1 MSRSVPEGWNKL
13 KMGIIGTFSTSSINK
28 KSKENEIS
36 VSLLNYMDIY
46 QNSVLTNS
54 YPFQQVTAPTK
65 QVTSS
70 CVQNGDVFFTPSSE
84 TPNDIGHSAVFLGD
98 SDSLV
103 HSYHTIRFRLNEDDY
118 LDDNYKAYAFKEDT
132 TYEYFLKRATGSTRF
147 TLSLPSFNELEVLA
161 PPLPEQ
167 KKIASILTSVDE
179 VIENTQKQIDKLQ
192 DLKKATMNELL
203 TKGIGHTEFKDS
215 ELGRIPKSW
224 EVQPLR
230 GLSTK
235 VGSGVTPR
243 GGSSVYQDHGI
254 IFIRS
259 QNVHFDG
266 LMLDDVAY
274 ISEQIH
280 AGMKGSMVCGGD
292 VLLNITGAS
301 IGRCTVVPNDFPEG
315 NVNQHVCIIRP
326 INSLYNKFLGIWLS
340 SDYGQDQIMRF
351 QAGGNREGLNFEQ
364 IRSIK
369 IPVPSIQEQEK
380 ASEVVDSIQVLIS
393 EVQSKLTQTQSL
405 KKSLMQDLLTGK
417 VRVTVN

>member
-1 MSRSVPEGWNKL
+1 MSSEVPEGWQ
-13 KMGIIGTFSTSSINK
+13 ISSIEDLLTPECLFSDGDWVE
-28 KSKENEIS
+28 SKDQDPAGTNR
-36 VSLLNYMDIY
+36 LL
-46 QNSVLTNS
+46 QL
-54 YPFQQVTAPTK
+54 A
-65 QVTSS
+65 
-70 CVQNGDVFFTPSSE
+70 
-84 TPNDIGHSAVFLGD
+84 DIGDGQFRDRSK
-98 SDSLV
+98 
-103 HSYHTIRFRLNEDDY
+103 RFMNDEQFTRLNCTQLLEGDILIARMPEPIGRACILPRLGNRSATVVDIAILRPSVVDSY
-118 LDDNYKAYAFKEDT
+118 WLMSVINSSSFRTKIEEQSSGT
-132 TYEYFLKRATGSTRF
+132 TRTRIGR
-147 TLSLPSFNELEVLA
+147 TALSQIKIVT

-167 KKIASILTSVDE
+167 KKIVSILTSVDE

-203 TKGIGHTEFKDS
+203 TKGIGHTKFKDS
-215 ELGRIPKSW
+215 ELGQIPKSW

-230 GLSTK
+230 VLTTK
-235 VGSGVTPR
+235 IGSGVTPR

-266 LMLDDVAY
+266 LMLKDVAY
-274 ISEQIH
+274 ISEQTH

-301 IGRCTVVPNDFPEG
+301 LGRCTVVPNDFLEG

-326 INSLYNKFLGIWLS
+326 ISSLYNKFLGIWLS

-369 IPVPSIQEQEK
+369 IPVPSMQEQEK
-380 ASEVVDSIQVLIS
+380 VSEVVDSIQVSIS
-393 EVQSKLTQTQSL
+393 EVQRKLHQTQSL

-417 VRVTVN
+417 VRVAVN